1 MLVYII
7 VMLSADLL
15 SIQAH
20 TPSPEPKQYEKK
32 QWDWYNQD
40 DMVIR
45 DGPQGKV
52 WFRFLKESIYSMLLT
67 QRIWC
72 IPHRI
77 LLSP

>member
-20 TPSPEPKQYEKK
+20 TPSPVPKQYEKK

-52 WFRFLKESIYSMLLT
+52 
-67 QRIWC
+67 
-72 IPHRI
+72 
-77 LLSP
+77 

>member
-1 MLVYII
+1 MELVVWHSEHLLTTVVQWFKDLWLMLVYII

-52 WFRFLKESIYSMLLT
+52 
-67 QRIWC
+67 
-72 IPHRI
+72 
-77 LLSP
+77 